1 MKHRILKIFFLSA
14 MAVCTLTAQA
24 ADKKVTGTVTD
35 NEGEPLI
42 GATVQVAGTS
52 TGISTDIEGNYTLTV
67 PVGKTIKVSYIGYKP
82 AQDKVTEGKDVYDFV
97 LSPDATSLDDVVVVG
112 YGVQKRSEVTGSIST
127 VKGDQIRDF
136 SVNSVADALSG
147 MSAGVS
153 VTKSTGSPGEAP
165 DILIRGA
172 GSVNGMPP
180 LYIVDGVKQA
190 AGFNFNMRDVES
202 IEVLKDA
209 GSCAI
214 YGAEAAGGVILVTT
228 KRGTAGKPSLTL
240 TARYGFRKVNTDIK
254 LMNRDQFI
262 QAKAYS
268 GVDILAYEGVTSA
281 DELPD
286 IDWMKEMYD
295 TGHEQEYMLAL
306 SGGSD
311 KIKYYVSGGY
321 YSEKGTYIDSSA
333 DRWSMRVNVDYNIN
347 RYLSVGTSSYGSVQK
362 SNPTRSG
369 TIYTNAVPFRTVPT
383 WDPYD
388 ADGNFSQAP
397 SYINGPNL
405 VGSEL
410 TYHKK
415 GKDYGANFLGY
426 VNVNIIPD
434 MLVLRL
440 NGAYKGAAY
449 DSRIFSEAY
458 DFRSVSDPAFM
469 ESTAGTSTEL
479 TGNATLTFDKTWKD
493 VWNLRVMVGTEAN
506 KYDAYGN
513 YIRAIDFPVDMAW
526 SLNLS
531 SNTSKEAR
539 DYPGV
544 GRALSFFGRVNFNY
558 DGRYFLTANFR
569 RDGSDRFG
577 KKNRWGNFP
586 SVNVMW
592 RASEEKFI
600 KENLHWLS
608 DLKVRGSYGILG
620 NDGISQ
626 FLYARSFVGD
636 RILYNFGG
644 TNEVSGWGVF
654 NVPNPDIKW
663 EEVHQGD
670 FGIDLGFFN
679 NQLTFSYDYYN
690 RQTRDMLYNQV
701 VPLGSGINEYW
712 EGAVVY
718 MPINIGKV
726 LNTGHEIAINWRQT
740 VADFTY
746 GVGFNASWNH
756 NEIQSLG
763 DNNAPI
769 TSADGINR
777 TEEGHSIAQLWG
789 YKAVGIFQTQEQV
802 DEYNAK
808 AQAAGMPWY
817 WKEKTGV
824 GDLIFSDVNRETG
837 EHQGYVN
844 ADCQDFIGNPWPKMT
859 YGLNITAAWKG
870 FDLALQFQGA
880 AGFEIY
886 NQVKMY
892 TQRFGD
898 DGNTTM
904 DIYKNSFFG
913 ENGLTDQPRV
923 TSFENGTNM
932 GDVSENFTT
941 TSSFWV
947 EKGDYLKLKN
957 LVFGYTLPQHITRK
971 AAMERVRFYF
981 SASNLFTITKYS
993 GIDPEIAG
1001 TSTSAG
1007 SGTSMTARGVDTYNR
1022 YIPSRLFS
1030 FGLDLEFK

>member
-1 MKHRILKIFFLSA
+1 MRNWIFKFFLLCA
-14 MAVCTLTAQA
+14 ALATAGSLSA
-24 ADKKVTGTVTD
+24 ADKKVTGQITD
-35 NEGEPLI
+35 ESGEPLI
-42 GATVQVAGTS
+42 GATVLVLGTQ
-52 TGISTDIEGNYTLTV
+52 TGTATDIDGNYELTA
-67 PVGKTIKVSYIGYKP
+67 PVGKTIKVTYIGYV
-82 AQDKVTEGKDVYDFV
+82 AQQEKVVAGKDVYNFI
-97 LSPDATSLDDVVVVG
+97 LKEEATSLDDVVVVG

-127 VKGDQIRDF
+127 VKGEAIRDF

-153 VTKSTGSPGEAP
+153 VTKSTGSPGEEP

-172 GSVNGMPP
+172 GSINGMPP
-180 LYIVDGVKQA
+180 LYIVDGVKQGT
-190 AGFNFNMRDVES
+190 GFNFNMRDVQS

-228 KRGTAGKPSLTL
+228 KRGTSGSPTL
-240 TARYGFRKVNTDIK
+240 DVTARYGFRKVNTDIK

-262 QAKAYS
+262 AAKALT
-268 GVDILAYEGVTSA
+268 GVDILAYEGVTDASQ
-281 DELPD
+281 LPD
-286 IDWMKEMYD
+286 NDWMDTMYD
-295 TGHEQEYMLAL
+295 TGQEQEYMLAL

-321 YSEKGTYIDSSA
+321 YKEKGTFIDSSA
-333 DRWSMRVNVDYNIN
+333 DRWSLRVNVDYNIN

-362 SNPTRSG
+362 TNPTRVG
-369 TIYTNAVPFRTVPT
+369 TVYTNAIPFRSVPT
-383 WDPYD
+383 WAPYD
-388 ADGNFSQAP
+388 EDGNYSQAP

-405 VGSEL
+405 LGNEL
-410 TYHKK
+410 TYHKR

-434 MLVLRL
+434 VLVLRL
-440 NGAYKGAAY
+440 NGAYKGGAY
-449 DSRIFSEAY
+449 DSRVFSEAFN
-458 DFRSVSDPAFM
+458 FRSVSEPAWM
-469 ESTAGTSTEL
+469 ESAAGTSTEL
-479 TGNATLTFDKTWKD
+479 TGNATLTFEKTWKD
-493 VWNLRVMVGTEAN
+493 KWNLRIMAGIEGN

-513 YIRAIDFPVDMAW
+513 YIRAIDFPTDMAW
-526 SLNLS
+526 SVNLS
-531 SNTSKEAR
+531 SNTAKEAK
-539 DYPGV
+539 DFPGV
-544 GRALSFFGRVNFNY
+544 GRSASFFGRINFNY

-577 KKNRWGNFP
+577 EKNRWGNFP

-600 KENLHWLS
+600 KDNLPWLT
-608 DLKVRGSYGILG
+608 DLKIRGSYGILG
-620 NDGISQ
+620 NDGINQ
-626 FLYARSFVGD
+626 FLYARAFVGD
-636 RILYNFGG
+636 QILYNFGG
-644 TNEVSGWGVF
+644 NNEVSGWGVF
-654 NVPNPDIKW
+654 KVPNPDIKW

-670 FGIDLGFFN
+670 FGIDLGFFR

-701 VPLGSGINEYW
+701 VPLASGINYYPED
-712 EGAVVY
+712 AVIY

-740 VADFTY
+740 VNDFTY

-763 DNNAPI
+763 ENNAPI

-789 YKAVGIFQTQEQV
+789 YKAIGIFQTQEQV
-802 DEYNAK
+802 DEYNAR

-859 YGLNITAAWKG
+859 YGLNINAAWKG

-880 AGFEIY
+880 AGFDIY

-913 ENGLTDQPRV
+913 DNGLTDQPRCGF
-923 TSFENGTNM
+923 FENNAWM
-932 GDVSENFTT
+932 GDASENFSTV
-941 TSSFWV
+941 SSFWT
-947 EKGDYLKLKN
+947 EKGDYLKLKS
-957 LVFGYTLPQHITRK
+957 LVFGYTLPQNITRK
-971 AAMERVRFYF
+971 ACMERVRVYF

-1001 TSTSAG
+1001 TSNAGG
-1007 SGTSMTARGVDTYNR
+1007 SGTSMTARGVDTFNR

>member
-1 MKHRILKIFFLSA
+1 MKNWILKILLVLA
-14 MAVCTLTAQA
+14 MAGGALAMQA
-24 ADKKVTGTVTD
+24 ADKKISGTVTD
-35 NEGEPLI
+35 NGGEPLI
-42 GATVQVAGTS
+42 GATVQVAGTT
-52 TGISTDIEGNYTLTV
+52 TGISTDIDGKFELTV
-67 PVGKTIKVSYIGYKP
+67 PVGKTIKVSYIGYKA
-82 AQDKVTEGKDVYDFV
+82 AQDKVTQDKEVYNFV

-112 YGVQKRSEVTGSIST
+112 YGVQKRSEVTGAIST

-153 VTKSTGSPGEAP
+153 VTKSTGSPGETP

-228 KRGTAGKPSLTL
+228 KRGSVGRPSLSL

-254 LMNRDQFI
+254 LLNRNQFI
-262 QAKAYS
+262 RAKAYT
-268 GVDILAYEGVTSA
+268 GVDILAYEGVNSA

-286 IDWMKEMYD
+286 IDWMDKMYS

-306 SGGSD
+306 SGGSE

-321 YSEKGTYIDSSA
+321 YQEKGVYIDSNA
-333 DRWSMRVNVDYNIN
+333 DRWTLRINVDYDIN

-362 SNPTRSG
+362 NNPTRPG
-369 TIYTNAVPFRTVPT
+369 TIYTNGIPFRTVPT

-388 ADGNFSQAP
+388 QDGNFSKAP

-405 VGSEL
+405 VGNEL

-415 GKDYGANFLGY
+415 GHDYGANFLGY

-449 DSRIFSEAY
+449 NSRIFSEAF
-458 DFRSVSDPAFM
+458 DFRSVSEPAFM
-469 ESTAGTSTEL
+469 ESTAGTSSEL

-513 YIRAIDFPVDMAW
+513 YVRAIDFPTDMAW

-531 SNTSKEAR
+531 SNIAKESR

-544 GRALSFFGRVNFNY
+544 GRSLSFFGRVNFNY

-569 RDGSDRFG
+569 RDGSDRFSPSH
-577 KKNRWGNFP
+577 RWGNFP

-600 KENLHWLS
+600 SENLPWLT

-620 NDGISQ
+620 NDGINQ

-644 TNEVSGWGVF
+644 NNEVSGWGVF

-679 NQLTFSYDYYN
+679 NRLTFSYDYYN

-701 VPLGSGINEYW
+701 VPLASGINEYW
-712 EGAVVY
+712 EGAVEY

-726 LNTGHEIAINWRQT
+726 LNTGHEIAINWRHT

-789 YKAVGIFQTQEQV
+789 YKAVGIFKSQEQV
-802 DEYNAK
+802 DEYNAR

-844 ADCQDFIGNPWPKMT
+844 ADCQNFIGNPWPKMT
-859 YGLNITAAWKG
+859 YGLNINAMWKG

-892 TQRFGD
+892 SQRFGD

-904 DIYKNSFFG
+904 DIFKNSFFG
-913 ENGLTDQPRV
+913 ENGLTDQPRC
-923 TSFENGTNM
+923 TSMENGVNQ
-932 GDVSENFTT
+932 GDVSDNFGTI
-941 TSSFWV
+941 SSFWV
-947 EKGDYLKLKN
+947 EKGDYFKLKN

-1007 SGTSMTARGVDTYNR
+1007 SGTSMTARGVDTFNR
-1022 YIPSRLFS
+1022 YLPSRLFS

>member
-1 MKHRILKIFFLSA
+1 MKHWIFKLFLLSA
-14 MAVCTLTAQA
+14 MLIGAMSAQA
-24 ADKKVTGTVTD
+24 ADKKVSGLVLD

-42 GATVQVAGTS
+42 GATVQVSGS
-52 TGISTDIEGNYTLTV
+52 TIGIATDLDGRFELTV
-67 PVGKTIKVSYIGYKP
+67 PVGKTLQVTYLGYRP
-82 AQDKVTEGKDVYDFV
+82 ASEKITANKDVYNFT

-112 YGVQKRSEVTGSIST
+112 YGVQKRSEVTGSISS

-172 GSVNGMPP
+172 GSINGMPP
-180 LYIVDGVKQA
+180 LYIVDGVKQGT
-190 AGFNFNMRDVES
+190 GFNFNMRDVES

-228 KRGTAGKPSLTL
+228 KRGKAGNPSLTL
-240 TARYGFRKVNTDIK
+240 TARYGFRKVDTDIK

-262 QAKAYS
+262 QAKAYT

-281 DELPD
+281 SELPD
-286 IDWMKEMYD
+286 NDWMDTMYD
-295 TGHEQEYMLAL
+295 TGQEQEYMLAL

-321 YSEKGTYIDSSA
+321 YKEKGTYLDSSA
-333 DRWSMRVNVDYNIN
+333 DRWSLRVNVDYNIN

-362 SNPTRSG
+362 TNPTRVG
-369 TIYTNAVPFRTVPT
+369 TIYTNAIPFRTVPT
-383 WDPYD
+383 WAPLDE
-388 ADGNFSQAP
+388 DGNYSLAP

-405 VGSEL
+405 YGNEL
-410 TYHKK
+410 TYHKR

-426 VNVNIIPD
+426 VNVSFIPD
-434 MLVLRL
+434 VLVLRL
-440 NGAYKGAAY
+440 NGAYKGGAY
-449 DSRIFSEAY
+449 DSRVFSEAFN
-458 DFRSVSDPAFM
+458 FRSVSEPAWM
-469 ESTAGTSTEL
+469 ESMAGTSTEL
-479 TGNATLTFDKTWKD
+479 TGNATLTFEKTWKD
-493 VWNLRVMVGTEAN
+493 VWNLRVMAGVEGN

-513 YIRAIDFPVDMAW
+513 YIRAIDFPTDMAW
-526 SLNLS
+526 SINLS
-531 SNTSKEAR
+531 SNTAKEAK
-539 DYPGV
+539 DFPGV
-544 GRALSFFGRVNFNY
+544 GRSLSFFGRVNFNY

-577 KKNRWGNFP
+577 EKNRWGNFP

-600 KENLHWLS
+600 KENLPWLT

-620 NDGISQ
+620 NDGIAQ
-626 FLYARSFVGD
+626 FLYARSFIGD
-636 RILYNFGG
+636 QILYNFGG
-644 TNEVSGWGVF
+644 NNEVSGWGVF
-654 NVPNPDIKW
+654 KVPNPDIKW

-701 VPLGSGINEYW
+701 VPLGSGINFYPED
-712 EGAVVY
+712 AVTY

-740 VADFTY
+740 VSDFTY

-763 DNNAPI
+763 ENNAPI

-777 TEEGHSIAQLWG
+777 TQEGHSIAELWG
-789 YKAVGIFQTQEQV
+789 YKCIGIFQSQEQV
-802 DEYNAK
+802 DEYNAR
-808 AQAAGMPWY
+808 AQAAGQPWY

-824 GDLIFSDVNRETG
+824 GDLIFSDINRETG

-859 YGLNITAAWKG
+859 YGLNINATWRG

-880 AGFEIY
+880 AGFDIY

-913 ENGLTDQPRV
+913 ENGLTDQPRCGF
-923 TSFENGTNM
+923 FEDGAWM
-932 GDVSENFTT
+932 GDASENFSTV
-941 TSSFWV
+941 SSFWT
-947 EKGDYLKLKN
+947 EKGDYFKLKS
-957 LVFGYTLPQHITRK
+957 LVFGYTLPQNITRK
-971 AAMERVRFYF
+971 ASMERVRVYF

-1007 SGTSMTARGVDTYNR
+1007 SGTSMTARGVDTFNR